1 MSIMKINTVTKQEI
15 KLFLKKKLEDE
26 KNKVFVYSPYSLSKE
41 EINQVFEIIP
51 FLKVRPVENIIDR
64 QILAGIKVQY
74 GSKILDLSLNAW
86 LKNLASRLHENN

>member
-41 EINQVFEIIP
+41 EINQIFEIIP

-74 GSKILDLSLNAW
+74 GSKILDLSLNAR